1 MEKIVNIGGKDFTM
15 KSTAANLLKYKAQ
28 FGRDLLE
35 DVQRLREA
43 MFPDGTVDLS
53 KIDLEVVYNM
63 CWLLIKAANPELP
76 PPFEWLDTLDCFPL
90 SEAAHEAITL
100 YVESMGGKSS
110 KNG

>member
-28 FGRDLLE
+28 FGRDLFE
-35 DVQRLREA
+35 DVQRLQEA
-43 MFPDGTVDLS
+43 MLPDGTVDLS

-76 PPFEWLDTLDCFPL
+76 PPFEWLDTLDSFPL
-90 SEAAHEAITL
+90 EDAAGEAMAL
-100 YVESMGGKSS
+100 YVESMGGKTS